1 MRPDRPAS
9 LWLSGSGALRS
20 VPTAVP
26 RSDPFSAILGPPP
39 SRRAASSPPRRHGG
53 TRRATPSAPRAPH
66 TSRPHWRRV
75 RQPMAAHGTT
85 AGAGSDQGFDCNG
98 AGGVGRQPPSHAS
111 ACTLL
116 YLCTAS
122 TPPSQLWGSSS
133 EWGGGGEPPVQRLWS
148 APLPL
153 ISGGRWAALLGAA
166 PTVRGGG
173 AGGDRRGG
181 SVGGDC
187 FVGGAAAPNETTHLA
202 AAVGCRPGGCGG
214 GGGHVSDGAAA
225 GECARARGGAHRSR
239 APRRA
244 RRCAFV
250 REQCAQRA
258 QRRPLRPRGGQQR
271 GC

>member
-133 EWGGGGEPPVQRLWS
+133 EWGGGGGASRA
-148 APLPL
+148 APLVGPSPTNFWRPL
-153 ISGGRWAALLGAA
+153 GCTFGGG
-166 PTVRGGG
+166 PDG
-173 AGGDRRGG
+173 AGGWGG
-181 SVGGDC
+181 WG
-187 FVGGAAAPNETTHLA
+187 
-202 AAVGCRPGGCGG
+202 
-214 GGGHVSDGAAA
+214 
-225 GECARARGGAHRSR
+225 
-239 APRRA
+239 
-244 RRCAFV
+244 
-250 REQCAQRA
+250 
-258 QRRPLRPRGGQQR
+258 
-271 GC
+271 